1 MGPIWSPTPEPTPTM
16 SKDNTNWDVAH
27 KEEYHNEVVASLDK
41 EDVDVAKQHIHE
53 AETYTES
60 QYRRVRRKVDL

>member
-1 MGPIWSPTPEPTPTM
+1 M